1 MSTIQ
6 DGLLTAAP
14 RQRSVGFSQA
24 APAVFYS
31 GQGNGYSRTG
41 YYDPGAA
48 VRQVAQNAAWAPR
61 YIGAQ
66 YGYNPYATGLFVRAP
81 YQGGKKT
88 RRRKSKSRKTRR
100 SAHRR

>member
-1 MSTIQ
+1 MSTIRN
-6 DGLLTAAP
+6 GLLTTAP
-14 RQRSVGFSQA
+14 PRRAVGFSTA

-31 GQGNGYSRTG
+31 RPENGSSRTG
-41 YYDPGAA
+41 YYNPPAA
-48 VRQVAQNAAWAPR
+48 TQQVAQNAAWAPR

-88 RRRKSKSRKTRR
+88 RRRKSKLRKTRR
-100 SAHRR
+100 RR